1 MREQIREL
9 LNTFLDDYDKG
20 DPTVDWVFI
29 LVHRLASAGV
39 VLKVQNKDDFENPC
53 GCCESYDWDNDKC
66 NSSVYCSNYDMFEI
80 KADYVSA
87 VSLIGEE

>member
-39 VLKVQNKDDFENPC
+39 VIKVPIVDGQFEGVEFYPV
-53 GCCESYDWDNDKC
+53 ESLLESPKGE
-66 NSSVYCSNYDMFEI
+66 SN
-80 KADYVSA
+80 ANRP
-87 VSLIGEE
+87 G